1 MKKIK
6 TYIYE
11 ALKLGKKDREKPFV
25 PKTRLELIKKI
36 NELDIDNPEVIDVS
50 NFDLSE
56 IKSISGAFQYMNCTH
71 IIGLDKWDVSNITD
85 FSNVFAYCTY
95 LEEVRG
101 TEYWNM
107 SNAQNCRSMFKNCIS
122 LTTIDIDN
130 WKLDKLM
137 AADYMFFNCNKLVS
151 IKGVDKLNNNH
162 VQCNN
167 IFSGCKYKPLWL
179 INK

>member
-11 ALKLGKKDREKPFV
+11 ALKLGKSDREKPFV
-25 PKTRLELIKKI
+25 PKTRIELINKI
-36 NELDIDNPEVIDVS
+36 NKLDVDNPEVIDVS

-56 IKSISGAFQYMNCTH
+56 ITSLSGIFQYMNCKH
-71 IIGLDKWDVSNITD
+71 IIGLDKWDVYNITD
-85 FSNVFAYCTY
+85 FSNIFAYCTD

-101 TEYWNM
+101 IEYWNM

-122 LTTIDIDN
+122 LTTINISD
-130 WKLDKLM
+130 WKLDKLI

-151 IKGVDKLNNNH
+151 IKGVDKLNNNR

-167 IFSGCKYKPLWL
+167 TFSGCKYKPSWL
-179 INK
+179 INT